1 MHPSLLHP
9 IAALRRHRDS
19 AARDLLLYSA
29 DRAKRE
35 LKSLRFMTR
44 VPGDFLFL
52 AAVYDTVIEDWDGLH
67 STAERIWREYPDYNP
82 TLRFT
87 SLHDGAYDDFGNDDH
102 GNLIGKIHQ
111 VHFRR
116 EVLASMENFV
126 YRYPHFDF
134 EDSDMSSL
142 FDTQGM
148 SRKAIEDYLHKDY

>member
-1 MHPSLLHP
+1 MLHLLT
-9 IAALRRHRDS
+9 IIQRHRDS
-19 AARDLLLYSA
+19 AARDLLLYGA
-29 DRAKRE
+29 GRAKRE
-35 LKSLRFMTR
+35 LKNLRFTTR

-52 AAVYDTVIEDWDGLH
+52 AAAYDTVLEDWNELH
-67 STAERIWREYPDYNP
+67 STAERIWKEYPDYNP

-87 SLHDGAYDDFGNDDH
+87 SLHDGSYDSFGNDDH

-116 EVLASMENFV
+116 EALASMGHFV
-126 YRYPHFDF
+126 YRHPYFDF

-148 SRKAIEDYLHKDY
+148 SREAIEDYLENYS